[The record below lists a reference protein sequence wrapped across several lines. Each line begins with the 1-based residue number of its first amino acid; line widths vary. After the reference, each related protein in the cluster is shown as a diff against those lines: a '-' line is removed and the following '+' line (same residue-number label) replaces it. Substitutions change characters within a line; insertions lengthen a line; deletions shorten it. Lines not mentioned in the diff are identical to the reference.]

1 MPESVSSQCRLF
13 ADDSIIYR
21 EISTVNDCTSLQH
34 DLDALEKW
42 EGTWGMSF
50 NPSKCNV
57 IHVSRKKKPLLH
69 TYHIKDTDLEAVDIA
84 TYLGVEVSKELTWH
98 KQVSKVAAKGNRVLG
113 FVRRNITI
121 TSQCIKELAYKTLVR
136 PVMEYSASVWS
147 PHYKK
152 LKRPIEMVQ
161 RRAARF
167 VLHRYE
173 RKASVTDMILQLKW
187 DTLEQRRLKA
197 RTVMMYRIIHNL
209 VMIPADQL
217 IYSTVNTRGHDMKL
231 QTISVKRNYYKFS
244 FFPFTI
250 PLWNSISSDLASATT
265 LDIFK
270 KKLSDVQLKDPYPDE
285 DSST

>member
-1 MPESVSSQCRLF
+1 
-13 ADDSIIYR
+13 
-21 EISTVNDCTSLQH
+21 
-34 DLDALEKW
+34 
-42 EGTWGMSF
+42 
-50 NPSKCNV
+50 
-57 IHVSRKKKPLLH
+57 
-69 TYHIKDTDLEAVDIA
+69 
-84 TYLGVEVSKELTWH
+84 
-98 KQVSKVAAKGNRVLG
+98 
-113 FVRRNITI
+113 
-121 TSQCIKELAYKTLVR
+121 
-136 PVMEYSASVWS
+136 MEYSASVWS

-161 RRAARF
+161 RREACF

-173 RKASVTDMILQLKW
+173 RKACVTDMILQLKW

-244 FFPFTI
+244 FFPFAI
-250 PLWNSISSDLASATT
+250 PLWNSINSDLASATT

-270 KKLSDVQLKDPYPDE
+270 KKISDVQLKDPYPDE

>member
-1 MPESVSSQCRLF
+1 
-13 ADDSIIYR
+13 
-21 EISTVNDCTSLQH
+21 
-34 DLDALEKW
+34 
-42 EGTWGMSF
+42 MSF

-113 FVRRNITI
+113 FVRRNITT

-152 LKRPIEMVQ
+152 LKRLIEMVQ

-187 DTLEQRRLKA
+187 DTLEEK
-197 RTVMMYRIIHNL
+197 TEGTHC
-209 VMIPADQL
+209 D
-217 IYSTVNTRGHDMKL
+217 
-231 QTISVKRNYYKFS
+231 
-244 FFPFTI
+244 
-250 PLWNSISSDLASATT
+250 
-265 LDIFK
+265 
-270 KKLSDVQLKDPYPDE
+270 DVQNHSQPSNDSCRPTHLLYGEHQRARHEAANNISKAELLQIQLLSFY
-285 DSST
+285 DSSLELHQLRSGFSNHA

>member
-1 MPESVSSQCRLF
+1 
-13 ADDSIIYR
+13 
-21 EISTVNDCTSLQH
+21 
-34 DLDALEKW
+34 
-42 EGTWGMSF
+42 MSF

-98 KQVSKVAAKGNRVLG
+98 KQVSKVAVKGNRVLG
-113 FVRRNITI
+113 FVRRNITT
-121 TSQCIKELAYKTLVR
+121 TSQCITELAYKTLVR

-161 RRAARF
+161 HCAARF

-217 IYSTVNTRGHDMKL
+217 IYSTVNTRGHNMKL

-250 PLWNSISSDLASATT
+250 PLWNSISSDLASATM